1 MLSTSLPLMAM
12 YVGMIFQHIF
22 EVSRNPKVGDKTYFT
37 VELENRGNVL
47 LVLID
52 EIEITFT
59 SAGIDTMLTLASSG
73 GKQQINQHILFIWAG

>member
-12 YVGMIFQHIF
+12 YVGMMFQHIF
-22 EVSRNPKVGDKTYFT
+22 EVSRNPKVGDKIYFT

-52 EIEITFT
+52 EIEVTFT